1 MADEVGTV
9 PRGSK
14 YAGDQGPQFWIFSI
28 FIIKKS
34 NFNGKVVYLGDN
46 IMRANWFKIIS
57 GEMHVQ
63 DYKTFPFQKGL
74 ILLKLNGLNVAG

>member
-46 IMRANWFKIIS
+46 IMRAN
-57 GEMHVQ
+57 
-63 DYKTFPFQKGL
+63 
-74 ILLKLNGLNVAG
+74 